1 MCVCVCVVCVC
12 VRVCV
17 CVCVL
22 CVFERACVRVCVWI
36 PSSTCM
42 CLYLWA
48 LPARERVHV
57 RAMCVLRID
66 NIYMNRECIHV
77 YSV

>member
-1 MCVCVCVVCVC
+1 MCCSLLLC

-17 CVCVL
+17 CVYVYV
-22 CVFERACVRVCVWI
+22 CVFERACVRVCEWI
-36 PSSTCM
+36 PSSMCM

-57 RAMCVLRID
+57 RAMSVLRID
-66 NIYMNRECIHV
+66 DIYEQRMYTCVQMH
-77 YSV
+77 